1 MTPEQIT
8 QLLNLLEKIAN
19 RPFTITQA
27 TDWQMLYAL
36 LGMITSSLMIAVGLF
51 WRDVSAKFKDVKDSL
66 KEFKVQDCKEHEDL
80 KVDFEKEINLLHR
93 IIKDCQGDCCPPRH
107 RGDNDR

>member
-1 MTPEQIT
+1 MTPEQIS

-36 LGMITSSLMIAVGLF
+36 LGIITSSLIAAGGLF
-51 WRDVSAKFKDVKDSL
+51 WRDVSLKFKDIKEAL
-66 KEFKVQDCKEHEDL
+66 KEFKVQDCKEHDGLKED
-80 KVDFEKEINLLHR
+80 FTKEINLIHR

-107 RGDNDR
+107 RGGNDR